1 MFKFYTKGDDNNL
14 EAAIFYNGQRI
25 ATVYSWRYTTG
36 EITTQVENGSSIME
50 AEWVDYEET
59 D

>member
-14 EAAIFYNGQRI
+14 EAAVFYNGQRI
-25 ATVYSWRYTTG
+25 MTVYTWRYTDG
-36 EITTQVENGSSIME
+36 EISVEIRDGE
-50 AEWVDYEET
+50 DVLQKQWVDYEQT